1 MFMQS
6 GPTGSYPI
14 DVSWGGLPTQTS
26 DTDVAVLEVDE
37 TEVDEIL
44 DAVVLDELLD
54 SDVDETVV
62 DEVTEAVVLEELLDC
77 DVDVYDVL
85 LDPVV
90 DVSVAVVYIHN
101 STVGVSIHSITM
113 VPFTPWS
120 PIVSWIVDVRL
131 VVSFINETKAF
142 SAASVSVPSTSTL

>member
-1 MFMQS
+1 MQP
-6 GPTGSYPI
+6 GPRGSYPI
-14 DVSWGGLPTQTS
+14 GISWGGLPTQTS
-26 DTDVAVLEVDE
+26 DTDVALLEVDE

-54 SDVDETVV
+54 SDIDETVV
-62 DEVTEAVVLEELLDC
+62 DEVTEAVVLEELLDS
-77 DVDVYDVL
+77 DVNVYDVL
-85 LDPVV
+85 VDPVV

-101 STVGVSIHSITM
+101 STVGVCIQSITM
-113 VPFTPWS
+113 VPFTPWL

-131 VVSFINETKAF
+131 VVSFINESKTL